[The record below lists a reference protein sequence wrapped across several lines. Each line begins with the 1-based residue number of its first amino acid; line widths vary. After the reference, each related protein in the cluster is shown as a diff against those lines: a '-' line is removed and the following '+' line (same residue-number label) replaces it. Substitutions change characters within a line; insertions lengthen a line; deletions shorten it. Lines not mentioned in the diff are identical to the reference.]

1 MTIRYDIDRKK
12 NVIFMGAYGIIS
24 VADIAAAINE
34 IELQLNFSDKMSMLI
49 EVREIKRAFFVREM
63 DRLIDLLANEAG
75 RFVSR
80 YAFVVSTDIVQGVG
94 RRFPIKARLKGLE
107 LEVFKDY
114 VSAASWLKVVA

>member
-1 MTIRYDIDRKK
+1 
-12 NVIFMGAYGIIS
+12 MGAYGIIS

-34 IELQLNFSDKMSMLI
+34 IELQLNFSDKMTMVI